1 MHELELA
8 NDQLRRMRGMNR
20 YYHQRFFSDTRI
32 VAFSILALFLVGFIW
47 APEAF
52 LLIPVVALLG
62 ANQTAFDASYLIFSR
77 QYAARLEDF
86 VNGAMRRRILV
97 ASELEENYLFPL
109 GGRKVVTVPIGR
121 PFSWFSW
128 MTILYSLLGLLAA
141 GAAMAL
147 GWETLAAA
155 GTGWILF
162 YVLSLGSLTTLSLVL
177 GLWWFVLG
185 AGEERLTTVLDREF
199 ARFGRAA

>member
-20 YYHQRFFSDTRI
+20 YYHQRFFSDTRA
-32 VAFSILALFLVGFIW
+32 VAFAILGLFVVGFIW

-62 ANQTAFDASYLIFSR
+62 ANQTAFDASYLTFSR
-77 QYAARLEDF
+77 HYAARLEEF
-86 VNGAMRRRILV
+86 VNGAMRRRVLV
-97 ASELEENYLFPL
+97 AAELEENYLFPL
-109 GGRKVVTVPIGR
+109 GVRKVVTVPIGR

-128 MTILYSLLGLLAA
+128 MTILYTLLGLMAS
-141 GAAMAL
+141 GAAIAL

-155 GTGWILF
+155 GTGWVLF
-162 YVLSLGSLTTLSLVL
+162 YA
-177 GLWWFVLG
+177 LG
-185 AGEERLTTVLDREF
+185 AHRV
-199 ARFGRAA
+199 